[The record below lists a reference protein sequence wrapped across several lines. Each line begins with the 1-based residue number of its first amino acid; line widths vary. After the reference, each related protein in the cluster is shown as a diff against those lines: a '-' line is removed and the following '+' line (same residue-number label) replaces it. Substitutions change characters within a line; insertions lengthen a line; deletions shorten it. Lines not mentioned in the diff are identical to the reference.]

1 MMFKLKVR
9 YLILSLLLL
18 SVFFI
23 SPTEAAKI
31 EVGDYTL
38 DNQSIVEDDLY
49 VSGDSIKINGVVD
62 GDLIVFGENILVDGT
77 VTGDLYLFGTSI
89 SVSGN
94 VYGNSILAGSNVS
107 MSGTYGGN
115 IYLGAMM
122 ADIDASISKDIAGFA
137 GTFKLSG
144 TVADDIRVGAGQVI
158 SDASVGGDFL
168 VGTENYTIDEN
179 AIAGELIVGNNKIFP
194 TREEQK
200 VSVTKDDFLG
210 FNIGLSIVNFLG
222 MYIVG
227 ILLILGAPVKTLQ
240 IEKKIISSWTELL
253 KSYAVGIV
261 ILFAIPLPLFLL
273 VLTLVGAP
281 LAFLILGVILFL
293 SIFGTVWVE
302 SAIGQKILQLTK
314 QKDNGRFISLLI
326 GRFISVVLR
335 LIPFVKSIYSL
346 SLIAVTVG
354 SVART
359 KYDSI
364 MFAKNSTKKKVEK
377 KK

>member
-1 MMFKLKVR
+1 MFKLKVR

-23 SPTEAAKI
+23 SPTKAAKI

-62 GDLIVFGENILVDGT
+62 GDLIVFGKNILVDGT
-77 VTGDLYLFGTSI
+77 VTGDLYLFGTSV

-94 VYGNSILAGSNVS
+94 IYGNSILGGSNVS
-107 MSGTYGGN
+107 VSGTYGGN
-115 IYLGAMM
+115 IYVGAMM
-122 ADIDASISKDIAGFA
+122 VDIDASISKDIAGFA

-144 TVADDIRVGAGQVI
+144 TVADDIRVGAGQVL

-179 AIAGELIVGNNKIFP
+179 DIAGELIVGSNKIFP
-194 TREEQK
+194 VSDKEK
-200 VSVTKDDFLG
+200 VKVTTEDFLG

-273 VLTLVGAP
+273 ILTLVGAP

-314 QKDNGRFISLLI
+314 QKDNGRFLSLLV

-335 LIPFVKSIYSL
+335 LIPFVKSIYSV
-346 SLIAVTVG
+346 SLIAITVG

-364 MFAKNSTKKKVEK
+364 IFAKNSTKKKVEK

>member
-1 MMFKLKVR
+1 MMV
-9 YLILSLLLL
+9 
-18 SVFFI
+18 
-23 SPTEAAKI
+23 
-31 EVGDYTL
+31 
-38 DNQSIVEDDLY
+38 
-49 VSGDSIKINGVVD
+49 
-62 GDLIVFGENILVDGT
+62 
-77 VTGDLYLFGTSI
+77 
-89 SVSGN
+89 
-94 VYGNSILAGSNVS
+94 
-107 MSGTYGGN
+107 
-115 IYLGAMM
+115 
-122 ADIDASISKDIAGFA
+122 DIDASISKDIAGFA

-144 TVADDIRVGAGQVI
+144 TVADDIRVGAGQVL

-179 AIAGELIVGNNKIFP
+179 DIAGELIVGSNKIFP
-194 TREEQK
+194 VSDKEK
-200 VSVTKDDFLG
+200 VKVTTEDFLG

-273 VLTLVGAP
+273 ILTLVGAP

-314 QKDNGRFISLLI
+314 QKDNGRFLSLLV

-335 LIPFVKSIYSL
+335 LIPFVKSIYSV
-346 SLIAVTVG
+346 SLIAITVG

-364 MFAKNSTKKKVEK
+364 IFAKNSTKKKVEK